1 MLLDERTASTYRN
14 QVVQIH
20 TEDQEDALGTA
31 LIFDQ
36 RVMASYHGVLGT
48 ICTCRAWSR
57 GVAKYLAVF
66 DTSRDELRE
75 LVSWESKARFMNN
88 VQLGCR
94 TWCTSSRMY
103 REEFLEF
110 LDDHCVDGVCLEAVH
125 LGCIENCGTSPGAE
139 DLLNKLRGAYD
150 ELEDN
155 VFDSGSKQSDFG
167 ISDFEGQFVVS
178 FFDVVSGEAVGRIA
192 GESLLITVI
201 EPGHCMV
208 SADCSITGS
217 VDAICVTGRSLVNGA
232 LDPGF
237 P

>member
-14 QVVQIH
+14 LVVQIH
-20 TEDQEDALGTA
+20 TVDQEDALGTA

-36 RVMASYHGVLGT
+36 RVMASYHGVLGA
-48 ICTCRAWSR
+48 ICTCHAWSR

-66 DTSRDELRE
+66 DTSRGELRE
-75 LVSWESKARFMNN
+75 LVSWESKARCMNN

-150 ELEDN
+150 ELGDN
-155 VFDSGSKQSDFG
+155 VFDSGSKQPDFS
-167 ISDFEGQFVVS
+167 ISDFEKAFR
-178 FFDVVSGEAVGRIA
+178 RIILRRRLWRCCRA
-192 GESLLITVI
+192 YRRGKFTHH
-201 EPGHCMV
+201 GH
-208 SADCSITGS
+208 
-217 VDAICVTGRSLVNGA
+217 
-232 LDPGF
+232 
-237 P
+237 